1 MSPRH
6 LKSLVEAG
14 HYKPEPE
21 LIARA
26 MLERRGFRAFLAD
39 GLAGPRTAGHS
50 RPATA
55 GGHHPS

>member
-21 LIARA
+21 LVAQA
-26 MLERRGFRAFLAD
+26 MLERRGFRAFLAAD
-39 GLAGPRTAGHS
+39 LGDARTAGHS
-50 RPATA
+50 RPAPT